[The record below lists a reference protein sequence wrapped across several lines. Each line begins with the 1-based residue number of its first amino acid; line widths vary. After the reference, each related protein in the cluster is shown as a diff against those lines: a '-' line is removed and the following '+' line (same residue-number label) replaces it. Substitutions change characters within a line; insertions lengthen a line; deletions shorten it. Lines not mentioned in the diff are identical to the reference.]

1 MTGRK
6 IEKKEILQIKR
17 YLIISINAMNKNCL
31 DLDLNKP
38 TSISIFLS
46 KIDDT

>member
-1 MTGRK
+1 
-6 IEKKEILQIKR
+6 
-17 YLIISINAMNKNCL
+17 MNKNCL

-46 KIDDT
+46 KIDDTWHELCVTLYYGSDFTEYG